1 MTQIQSLQNMK
12 NQLDQTELGLEAFA
26 DAQKFT
32 VDEMIKQPQPNLN
45 ISNVSHKVP
54 GVNMGAQE

>member
-1 MTQIQSLQNMK
+1 MK

-32 VDEMIKQPQPNLN
+32 VDEMIKQPPLVSNIPCINGFALENL
-45 ISNVSHKVP
+45 
-54 GVNMGAQE
+54 A

>member
-1 MTQIQSLQNMK
+1 MK

-32 VDEMIKQPQPNLN
+32 VDEVIKQPPLVSNGMN
-45 ISNVSHKVP
+45 IN
-54 GVNMGAQE
+54 GVALEHLA

>member
-1 MTQIQSLQNMK
+1 MK

-32 VDEMIKQPQPNLN
+32 VDEMIKQPPL
-45 ISNVSHKVP
+45 ISNGTCIN
-54 GVNMGAQE
+54 GVALENLA